1 MARIAFLIFNI
12 RLSQMLNFFAI
23 IAMLIAMFFSYGQG
37 FDDGERVNHQLGA
50 SGAAIFGSLAMLFIL
65 VR

>member
-1 MARIAFLIFNI
+1 
-12 RLSQMLNFFAI
+12 MLNFFAI

-37 FDDGERVNHQLGA
+37 FDDGERTNHQLGA
-50 SGAAIFGSLAMLFIL
+50 SGAAIFGLLAMLFIL